1 MLCQLARDNADLRCQ
16 LPKLEKRLRA
26 TAERVEALEAAL
38 KNAKE
43 VAAKERRR
51 YQQEVE
57 RIKEAVRCKS
67 VSRRPPSAQIGEWL
81 PGGAGPG
88 LRAPPTGSRSHTC
101 PTSPV
106 QPSPSELDTISRP
119 LRPPGP
125 GGEGAEPLP
134 APAATPPGNRGNS
147 PTRTAASSAEVSTGS
162 ALSAATATTEGE
174 PQRCRNGNCS
184 QRHAGLL
191 LKLALQ
197 ALPVPVCAGAR

>member
-81 PGGAGPG
+81 PGGGGAWPSGSAHREPLSHLPHLTCAAKPVRAGHHQQA
-88 LRAPPTGSRSHTC
+88 APPARPWGRGGGAT
-101 PTSPV
+101 
-106 QPSPSELDTISRP
+106 PSPR
-119 LRPPGP
+119 
-125 GGEGAEPLP
+125 
-134 APAATPPGNRGNS
+134 
-147 PTRTAASSAEVSTGS
+147 
-162 ALSAATATTEGE
+162 
-174 PQRCRNGNCS
+174 
-184 QRHAGLL
+184 RHAPWQPWQQPHQDRS
-191 LKLALQ
+191 K
-197 ALPVPVCAGAR
+197 